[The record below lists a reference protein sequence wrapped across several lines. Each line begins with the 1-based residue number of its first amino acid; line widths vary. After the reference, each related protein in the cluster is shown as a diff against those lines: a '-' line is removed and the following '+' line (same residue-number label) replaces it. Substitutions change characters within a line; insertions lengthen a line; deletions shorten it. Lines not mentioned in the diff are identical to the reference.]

1 MNKVLIAVVVLV
13 LVAGGLYWFYP
24 KSGEALSTSNKPPSE
39 TFATPTV
46 PPPAVAEV
54 KAKETTNSLYD
65 LKNSIQGVIDDS
77 VQEEIQQAVES
88 KINKSEEAQN

>member
-1 MNKVLIAVVVLV
+1 MNKVLIAVLVLV

-24 KSGEALSTSNKPPSE
+24 KLGETLPTSNKSPIE
-39 TFATPTV
+39 AVTTATT

-54 KAKETTNSLYD
+54 KETTNSLYD

-88 KINKSEEAQN
+88 KINKSEEAQNK